1 MKANAISA
9 ADRQRMAKI
18 CKAEVERQLDDA
30 VTRAQ
35 YLWIG
40 SMLAVGLSPKTVA
53 RVQDKLPK
61 VTEMFAE
68 YRTDQLA
75 DYVFYK
81 KLTQA
86 GCDVRM
92 TKDEM

>member
-53 RVQDKLPK
+53 RVQSNHGIA
-61 VTEMFAE
+61 VAMAE
-68 YRTDQLA
+68 QWGGIE
-75 DYVFYK
+75 V
-81 KLTQA
+81 
-86 GCDVRM
+86 
-92 TKDEM
+92 